1 MVIEEHVDCLVD
13 KSLQLIVSLELLTVY
28 ADSFENED
36 RNLAE
41 AIIIVVFANREVNV
55 VAIDHKVKVLHYVLD
70 ELPLLLVSILGSWL
84 VLEAV
89 PELQ

>member
-28 ADSFENED
+28 ADSFENKD